1 MEWVRGTW
9 GRFWRRVGGMLEFFV
24 DADAGAQV
32 MLEGSGGGCVG
43 LL

>member
-1 MEWVRGTW
+1 MEWARGMW

-24 DADAGAQV
+24 DAGAQV
-32 MLEGSGGGCVG
+32 LLKGSGGCVD